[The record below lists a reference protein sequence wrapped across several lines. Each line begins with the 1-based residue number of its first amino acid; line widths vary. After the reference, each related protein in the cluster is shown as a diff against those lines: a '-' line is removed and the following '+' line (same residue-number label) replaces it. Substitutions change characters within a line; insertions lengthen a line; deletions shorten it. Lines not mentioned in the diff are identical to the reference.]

1 MRDAYPLVVHD
12 LREYPEGFDGD
23 VFVWDV
29 DKTYLSTRF
38 SSVRGLARIPV
49 EFAVDKRAIPGMPEI
64 LRGLR
69 RGPGPRYRGHPI
81 YFVTASPPQLRDV
94 LERKMLLDG
103 VEHDGITFKD
113 WARCLLEL
121 RPWRLREQVGFKV
134 CALLASRLRRP
145 RSREHLFGDDAE
157 RDADAYHLYARLLS
171 RDLSAG
177 SAEAEMQ
184 RAGVHA
190 EDRRCVHALLDRL
203 GRDRG
208 QVERAYIHLE
218 RGSPPQAWSRLAP
231 LVVPVRGA
239 VQLALALFEQG
250 HLDAGAA
257 TRAVQAA
264 SATLTRRDL
273 DPLVRDAVARGLVS
287 PDAVRTLGGLHRSF
301 SDRDRPMT
309 STALSKRG

>member
-1 MRDAYPLVVHD
+1 MRHGYPLVIHD
-12 LREYPEGFDGD
+12 PREYPPGFDGD

-69 RGPGPRYRGHPI
+69 RGPGSRYQCHPI
-81 YFVTASPPQLRDV
+81 CFVTASPPQLRDV

-103 VEHDGITFKD
+103 VEYDGITFKD

-134 CALLASRLRRP
+134 CALLAGRLRRP

-177 SAEAEMQ
+177 EAEAELQ

-190 EDRRCVHALLDRL
+190 EDRRCVHALLDGL

-208 QVERAYIHLE
+208 GVERAYIHLE
-218 RGSPPQAWSRLAP
+218 RGSPPEAWSRLAP

-239 VQLALALFEQG
+239 VQMALALFEQG

-257 TRAVQAA
+257 TRAIEAGSA
-264 SATLTRRDL
+264 SMTRRDIE
-273 DPLVRDAVARGLVS
+273 PLVRDAVDRGLAS
-287 PDAVRTLGGLHRSF
+287 PDAVRTLGVLDRSF
-301 SDRDRPMT
+301 FDRDRPLT
-309 STALSKRG
+309 STALSRRG

>member
-1 MRDAYPLVVHD
+1 MRHDYPLVLCD
-12 LREYPEGFDGD
+12 AREYPPGFDGD

-69 RGPGPRYRGHPI
+69 RGPGPRYQGHPI

-103 VEHDGITFKD
+103 VEYDGLTFKD

-134 CALLASRLRRP
+134 CALLAGRLRRP

-157 RDADAYHLYARLLS
+157 RDPEAYHLYARLLS
-171 RDLSAG
+171 PDLSAG
-177 SAEAEMQ
+177 EAEAEMR

-190 EDRRCVHALLDRL
+190 EDRRCVHALLDRI

-208 QVERAYIHLE
+208 WVERAYIHLE
-218 RGSPPQAWSRLAP
+218 RGTPPEAWSHLAP

-239 VQLALALFEQG
+239 VQLALALFGQG
-250 HLDAGAA
+250 HLDPGAA
-257 TRAVQAA
+257 TRAVEAGGA
-264 SATLTRRDL
+264 SMTRRDL
-273 DPLVRDAVARGLVS
+273 EPLVRDAVDRGLLT
-287 PDAVRTLGGLHRSF
+287 PDAARTLGLLR
-301 SDRDRPMT
+301 
-309 STALSKRG
+309 